1 MTGGSMFNIIA
12 KCTAASLILAALA
25 VAPEALS
32 QHRTDAPTPAP
43 KAAVKGDRLDI
54 GARWAACSKRPH
66 FHYDGACRFIGPR
79 PVRDAGK
86 VLVVST
92 DRQSV
97 AG

>member
-1 MTGGSMFNIIA
+1 MFNIFA

-32 QHRTDAPTPAP
+32 QHRTDISTTAP

-54 GARWAACSKRPH
+54 RARWAACSKRPD
-66 FHYDGACRFIGPR
+66 FHYDGACRYIGPQPAR
-79 PVRDAGK
+79 EVGK
-86 VLVVST
+86 VLIVST
-92 DRQSV
+92 DRLPA

>member
-1 MTGGSMFNIIA
+1 
-12 KCTAASLILAALA
+12 

-32 QHRTDAPTPAP
+32 QHRTDTPTPAP

-54 GARWAACSKRPH
+54 GARWAACLKRPD
-66 FHYDGACRFIGPR
+66 FHYDGACRYVGPQR
-79 PVRDAGK
+79 AREAQK
-86 VLVVST
+86 VLIVST

>member
-32 QHRTDAPTPAP
+32 QHRTDTPTQAP

-79 PVRDAGK
+79 PTVEIGK

-92 DRQSV
+92 DRRSV